1 MRVAF
6 SNANRSWEESA
17 DLTTLLAEALTSLAH
32 KFTSRGEWLELP
44 NGLLLVPH
52 VVKVTPNDDGAKMQT
67 ISTVQVSHPKWIPG
81 GVFEYQHSWGPDVRQ
96 SFLTG
101 FTQWAQVDLPV
112 FFHAAG
118 SDTKACQTIRMA
130 PGREGDSLIPANRR
144 VILGPTSH
152 LVNQPATEAEE
163 HGFCPCCLFTNSAN
177 AFKDLIRRDE
187 FFGVRLFAWRSADGA
202 TIEADCRVNGV
213 DFPAAVEGLKR
224 YASSWPMRGL
234 EFRKQYVA
242 MQTMPPD

>member
-32 KFTSRGEWLELP
+32 KFTSRREWLELP

-112 FFHAAG
+112 FLHAAG
-118 SDTKACQTIRMA
+118 SDAKACQTIRMA
-130 PGREGDSLIPANRR
+130 PGREGDSLIPANRC

-152 LVNQPATEAEE
+152 SRKPARNRGRGA
-163 HGFCPCCLFTNSAN
+163 
-177 AFKDLIRRDE
+177 
-187 FFGVRLFAWRSADGA
+187 RLLSLLPVHQLG
-202 TIEADCRVNGV
+202 GSLQGSH
-213 DFPAAVEGLKR
+213 PAG
-224 YASSWPMRGL
+224 
-234 EFRKQYVA
+234 
-242 MQTMPPD
+242 